1 MRINRSLGRWLVAM
15 ITALWSLPIPQFA
28 AAQSGP
34 VQYGYDELGRLVIVS
49 DGAGNTAIYNY
60 DAVGNLLSIQRID
73 PGQLGAVAI
82 IAIIPTQGKVGSAV
96 SIFGKGF
103 GATPAQNTVSFNGG
117 VAIVTSASP
126 TWLRVTVP
134 PTAVDGPISVTA
146 PAGSATSAQSFR
158 VIGPLAIT
166 PTDPSISAGGS
177 RQFSAAGPGGS
188 TVPVTWAVNDI
199 VGGNASAGTISASGL
214 YTTPAFVTQQ
224 VAVTIGATDQSDP
237 TASGSLS
244 VTVVPRR
251 FASAAQGVSVRFAQ
265 PTISN
270 SLQTSV
276 SAVVGGTTVSK
287 SVQASVS
294 AVVGGGTTV
303 SKSVQASVSAVVG
316 GTNVSK
322 SVQASVSAVIGGDPM
337 TSMVA
342 TVSVSLAPVITG
354 VSPANGARGATGLT
368 VTLTGAGFTGATQV
382 TFLRNNA
389 ADTTVT
395 NSLVSVSPDGTQA
408 TLSVSIAS
416 GAITGDRVIQ
426 ITTPNGAS
434 TVVGTGANV
443 FTVQ

>member
-1 MRINRSLGRWLVAM
+1 MCRAVRINRSLARWLVAM

-34 VQYGYDELGRLVIVS
+34 VQYGYDELGRLVIVA

-60 DAVGNLLSIQRID
+60 DAVGNLLSIERID
-73 PGQLGAVAI
+73 PGQLGA
-82 IAIIPTQGKVGSAV
+82 IAIVKITPTQGKVGSAV

-103 GATPAQNTVSFNGG
+103 GATPAQNTVSFSGG
-117 VAIVTSASP
+117 VATVTSASP
-126 TWLRVTVP
+126 TRLRVTVP
-134 PTAVDGPISVTA
+134 STAQDGPITVTA

-166 PTDPSISAGGS
+166 PTDPSISAGAS
-177 RQFSAAGPGGS
+177 RQFTAAGPGGS
-188 TVPVTWAVNDI
+188 TVPVTWAVNGV
-199 VGGNASAGTISASGL
+199 VGGNAAVGTISASGL

-244 VTVVPRR
+244 VSVVPRR

-270 SLQTSV
+270 SLQTAV
-276 SAVVGGTTVSK
+276 SAVVGGTNVT
-287 SVQASVS
+287 
-294 AVVGGGTTV
+294 
-303 SKSVQASVSAVVG
+303 KSVQASVSAVVG

-337 TSMVA
+337 ARTVI
-342 TVSVSLAPVITG
+342 TVSVSLGPVITG

-395 NSLVSVSPDGTQA
+395 NSLVSVSADGAQA
-408 TLSVSIAS
+408 TLSLSIAS

-426 ITTPNGAS
+426 MTTPNGAS

>member
-1 MRINRSLGRWLVAM
+1 MCRAVRINRSLGRWLVAM

-34 VQYGYDELGRLVIVS
+34 VQYGYDELGRLVIVA
-49 DGAGNTAIYNY
+49 DGAGNAAIYNY
-60 DAVGNLLSIQRID
+60 DAVGNLLSIERID
-73 PGQLGAVAI
+73 PGQLGA
-82 IAIIPTQGKVGSAV
+82 IAIVKITPTQGKVGSAV

-103 GATPAQNTVSFNGG
+103 GATPAQNTVSFSGG
-117 VAIVTSASP
+117 VATVTSASP
-126 TWLRVTVP
+126 TRLRVTVP
-134 PTAVDGPISVTA
+134 STAQHGPITVT
-146 PAGSATSAQSFR
+146 ATSAQSFR

-166 PTDPSISAGGS
+166 PTDPSISAGAS

-188 TVPVTWAVNDI
+188 TVPVTWAVNGI
-199 VGGNASAGTISASGL
+199 AGGSAAVGTISASVL

-224 VAVTIGATDQSDP
+224 VAVTIGATDHSDP

-244 VTVVPRR
+244 VSVVPRR

-270 SLQTSV
+270 SLQTAV
-276 SAVVGGTTVSK
+276 SAVVGGTNVT
-287 SVQASVS
+287 
-294 AVVGGGTTV
+294 
-303 SKSVQASVSAVVG
+303 KSVQASVSAVVG

-337 TSMVA
+337 ARAVT
-342 TVSVSLAPVITG
+342 TVSVSLGPVITG

-395 NSLVSVSPDGTQA
+395 NSLVSVSADGAQA
-408 TLSVSIAS
+408 TLSLSIAS
-416 GAITGDRVIQ
+416 SAITGDRVIQ
-426 ITTPNGAS
+426 MTTPNGAS

>member
-1 MRINRSLGRWLVAM
+1 MPLVRISSRGWGLVA
-15 ITALWSLPIPQFA
+15 IIVALWSLLAPSSA

-34 VQYGYDELGRLVIVS
+34 VQYGYDELGRLIIVV
-49 DGAGNTAIYNY
+49 DGQGNAAIYNY
-60 DAVGNLLSIQRID
+60 DAVGNLLSIQRFD

-82 IAIIPTQGKVGSAV
+82 IAITPTQGKVGSMV

-103 GATPAQNTVSFNGG
+103 GATPGQNTVSFNGG
-117 VAIVTSASP
+117 VATVTSASP
-126 TWLRVTVP
+126 AVLRVTVP
-134 PTAVDGPISVTA
+134 ANAQDGPISVTA
-146 PAGSATSAQSFR
+146 PSGSATSAQSFR
-158 VIGPLAIT
+158 VIGPLTIT

-188 TVPVTWAVNDI
+188 TVPVIWAVNGV
-199 VGGNASAGTISASGL
+199 VGGNASVGTISASGL
-214 YTTPAFVTQQ
+214 YAAPAYLTQQ

-244 VTVVPRR
+244 VAVVPRR

-265 PTISN
+265 PGVSN
-270 SLQTSV
+270 SLQTAV
-276 SAVVGGTTVSK
+276 SAVVGGTNVTK
-287 SVQASVS
+287 SVQTSI
-294 AVVGGGTTV
+294 
-303 SKSVQASVSAVVG
+303 SAVVG

-322 SVQASVSAVIGGDPM
+322 SVQASVSAVVGGDPM
-337 TSMVA
+337 TSTVT

-354 VSPANGARGATGLT
+354 VSPANGARGVTGLT

-389 ADTTVT
+389 ADSTIT
-395 NSLVSVSPDGTQA
+395 NSLASVSADGTQA
-408 TLSVSIAS
+408 TLSVSIAG
-416 GAITGDRVIQ
+416 GATTGDRVIQ

-434 TVVGTGANV
+434 TGVGTGANV